1 MMSTLTITL
10 SDEKLLALRKLA
22 GDLGVEPEELIRL
35 SVDDLLTRSD
45 DAFEKAVTK
54 VLEKNAELYK
64 RLA

>member
-45 DAFEKAVTK
+45 DAFEKVVTK
-54 VLEKNAELYK
+54 VLEKNTELYK

>member
-1 MMSTLTITL
+1 MSTLTITL